1 MIQVAK
7 DKSSIY
13 FNGRTSS
20 GVGYGMSADISE
32 ISLLAILKLLYYK
45 IASFVVKEK

>member
-1 MIQVAK
+1 MLYISK

-20 GVGYGMSADISE
+20 GVGYGICADIKE
-32 ISLLAILKLLYYK
+32 ISLLTILKLLYYK
-45 IASFVVKEK
+45 IASFVVK